1 MLAYRGLLV
10 MALLGAPLALSACGN
25 TGKGAAIGG
34 AAGAG
39 IGALGGGSI
48 LGSAAT
54 GAVVGGAGGF
64 IYDQVKD
71 DKKK

>member
-1 MLAYRGLLV
+1 MLLQRGFVGSAMLA
-10 MALLGAPLALSACGN
+10 AALALSACGN

-39 IGALGGGSI
+39 IGALSGGSI
-48 LGSAAT
+48 LGNAAT

-64 IYDQVKD
+64 IYDQVKH
-71 DKKK
+71 KK